1 MGSLTLSSIRLYYKM
16 INFRESTIATFMHI
30 DSHDTVFDD
39 NKTLKSCLKINRNT
53 DQSDFGCIKLA
64 VDSLQTILCS

>member
-1 MGSLTLSSIRLYYKM
+1 MSSPA
-16 INFRESTIATFMHI
+16 ATNVGGKGDGKL

-39 NKTLKSCLKINRNT
+39 NKTLKSCLKINRYT
-53 DQSDFGCIKLA
+53 DQSDFSCIKLA